1 MNRRCSFWWPWNQN
15 PPAAMKAQATIGP
28 KTNGD
33 ERCSAAERASMS
45 LVRVRFRVRASM
57 SLVCRNQRGWLS
69 GSASDRASGC
79 PKPRPASAN
88 QPRGGSGQPDWRAG
102 LLLAGHRGPAFDV
115 ATRQRKLR
123 SMRPST
129 WLGLGLES
137 ESGSGLGLGLGLG
150 SGSGLGLGS
159 VVRVRVRVS
168 QCGRA
173 RGSRAR
179 RWCPLHRRWRWRV
192 SRCRA

>member
-1 MNRRCSFWWPWNQN
+1 
-15 PPAAMKAQATIGP
+15 MKAQATIGP

-150 SGSGLGLGS
+150 SGSGLGLGLGFGFGLGS
-159 VVRVRVRVS
+159 GLGLGLGLGLAAATLPLA
-168 QCGRA
+168 CAAAAAAAGRDQ
-173 RGSRAR
+173 
-179 RWCPLHRRWRWRV
+179 PLTLTPNPNP
-192 SRCRA
+192 